1 MPCYSVITETQMTDQ
16 KRLVKALGALKIEVY
31 SKSTLEIDTAIGT
44 FSRRTKD
51 SSFNF
56 GGYQDEMAP
65 VGRKY
70 AEMTVREW
78 GIRNGMG
85 ITENDGRTITLKS
98 RR

>member
-1 MPCYSVITETQMTDQ
+1 MPCYSRVTETQITDV
-16 KRLVKALGALKIEVY
+16 KRLVKALGDLKIEVY
-31 SKSTLEIDTAIGT
+31 SKSGLEVDTAIGT

-51 SSFNF
+51 SAFNF
-56 GGYQDEMAP
+56 GGYKEEMAP

-85 ITENDGRTITLKS
+85 ITANDGKTIKLQ
-98 RR
+98 RRR

>member
-1 MPCYSVITETQMTDQ
+1 MPCYSVITETQIQDL
-16 KRLVKALGALKIEVY
+16 KRLVKALGALNIEVY
-31 SKSTLEIDTAIGT
+31 SKSSLEVDTAIGT

-56 GGYQDEMAP
+56 GGYKEEMAP

-85 ITENDGRTITLKS
+85 ITENDGRTIKLKN

>member
-1 MPCYSVITETQMTDQ
+1 MPCYSVITETQITDVN
-16 KRLVKALGALKIEVY
+16 RLVKALGALNIEVY
-31 SKSTLEIDTAIGT
+31 SKSNLEVDTDIGT

-51 SSFNF
+51 ISFNF
-56 GGYQDEMAP
+56 GGYKEKMAP

-85 ITENDGRTITLKS
+85 ITENDGKTIKLKS